1 MATSLLQ
8 HAPLDRP
15 AIPALPGSASPT
27 SLSDAMTHERSLIE
41 QLIAVLVR
49 QRGAV
54 AADRLADVDDSVFA
68 THRLLAT
75 LAEARTR
82 RLALL
87 SHLCQR
93 TEPSIHELETLLGP
107 AVTPALVAARDALR
121 EAARR
126 LSGEVAINKSVLKH
140 AMVTGEHLLRTL
152 TGRADLPV
160 PPGPLA
166 YGGRGEAS
174 HGTTTAPVGARLVN
188 VRA

>member
-1 MATSLLQ
+1 MATSLHQ
-8 HAPLDRP
+8 HAPHDRLAVP
-15 AIPALPGSASPT
+15 TLTGTASPAT
-27 SLSDAMTHERSLIE
+27 LADAMTHERLLIE

-54 AADRLADVDDSVFA
+54 AADKLADVDDSVFA

-75 LAEARTR
+75 LAEARAR

-107 AVTPALVAARDALR
+107 AVTPALVATRDALR

-126 LSGEVAINKSVLKH
+126 LSAEVAINKSVLKH
-140 AMVTGEHLLRTL
+140 AMITGEDLLRTL
-152 TGRADLPV
+152 TGRADVLV
-160 PPGPLA
+160 PAGPLA
-166 YGGRGEAS
+166 YGGRGETS
-174 HGTTTAPVGARLVN
+174 HGNTTAPVGARLVN

>member
-8 HAPLDRP
+8 QAPPDRP
-15 AIPALPGSASPT
+15 AAPVPTGSAPAAT
-27 SLSDAMTHERSLIE
+27 LADAMVHERLLIE

-54 AADRLADVDDSVFA
+54 AADSLADVDDSVFA
-68 THRLLAT
+68 THRVLAT
-75 LAEARTR
+75 LAEARAR
-82 RLALL
+82 RVALL

-93 TEPSIHELETLLGP
+93 TEPSIHDLELLLGA
-107 AVTPALVAARDALR
+107 AVTPALLAARDALR

-140 AMVTGEHLLRTL
+140 AMIAGESLLRTL
-152 TGRADLPV
+152 TGRADQAV

-174 HGTTTAPVGARLVN
+174 HGTTGAPVGARLVN